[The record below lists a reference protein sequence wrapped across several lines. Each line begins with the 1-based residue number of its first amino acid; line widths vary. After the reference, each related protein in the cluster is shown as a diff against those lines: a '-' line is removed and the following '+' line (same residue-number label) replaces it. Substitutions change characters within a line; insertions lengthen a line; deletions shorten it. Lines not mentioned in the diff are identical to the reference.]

1 MEGVSRRSRGVGV
14 CSGAFCAAR
23 TCTQP
28 PGCTTPVAGV
38 TFTAESAA
46 EGPAVK
52 DTVELSSRLKIWNTA
67 TCGEQSRSGSTPEG
81 EQLQH
86 HMRNRVIP

>member
-1 MEGVSRRSRGVGV
+1 MH
-14 CSGAFCAAR
+14 
-23 TCTQP
+23 P

-38 TFTAESAA
+38 TFTPRAGSAV
-46 EGPAVK
+46 AVK
-52 DTVELSSRLKIWNTA
+52 ETGELSSRLKIWNTA